1 MTKEQ
6 KERYFDRAY
15 IALTPLDSFLM
26 CQHDERMDLKEMQ
39 NLVEGDIET
48 VPTVIASHW
57 ADEKGVSILMVVN
70 EEGKLHGMHWN
81 PKATTLCGY
90 CPDYIVGNAL
100 IVGVKGDELIALKRS
115 AAEKIMRGFP
125 LGARG
130 DRRERLDHGGVFQ
143 EGRGREG
150 RSMTR
155 GQRKRAAKAQE
166 RREFLLTVAGTAL
179 GMLAIWVWM
188 ALFAVIA

>member
-15 IALTPLDSFLM
+15 IALTPLGGFLM

-39 NLVEGDIET
+39 DLVEGDIET

-57 ADEKGVSILMVVN
+57 AEEKGVSILMVVN
-70 EEGKLHGMHWN
+70 EEGKLHGMDWN

-90 CPDYIVGNAL
+90 CPDYIAGTAL

-115 AAEKIMRGFP
+115 AAEEIMRVFH
-125 LGARG
+125 LGHEEIKKSG
-130 DRRERLDHGGVFQ
+130 
-143 EGRGREG
+143 
-150 RSMTR
+150 MTMAELF
-155 GQRKRAAKAQE
+155 KKAE
-166 RREFLLTVAGTAL
+166 EEEEEA
-179 GMLAIWVWM
+179 
-188 ALFAVIA
+188 